1 MPLTAA
7 QTTSFFTANT
17 QMGLTQIQRAA
28 LDAQGLATPTNFA
41 DFGKEILE
49 TAFKNVRTVIPGIAA
64 IPAVVDAT
72 EVITDAAY
80 PAIPAIPPIV
90 MPAKSTHH
98 LQVASLAWHYYTD
111 TGYKYV

>member
-1 MPLTAA
+1 
-7 QTTSFFTANT
+7 
-17 QMGLTQIQRAA
+17 MGLTQIQRAA